1 MKSRTLI
8 GSALTLSAFIYI
20 GAGTFTLMSAL
31 SVQET
36 NNRRDRATA
45 MQCTE
50 KLNDLAAFG
59 NGTVETVRSNT
70 VLTLKDFTDP
80 RGALGTAS
88 LAMMMCP
95 NKNVENIC
103 LGDQCEGAGNKVILK
118 MIFSERQKT

>member
-8 GSALTLSAFIYI
+8 GCTLTLSAFIFI
-20 GAGTFTLMSAL
+20 GGGTFTLLSAL

-36 NNRRDRATA
+36 NLRRDRATA
-45 MQCTE
+45 AQCTQ

-59 NGTVETVRSNT
+59 NGTVETVRTNT

-118 MIFSERQKT
+118 MTFSERQKT

>member
-1 MKSRTLI
+1 MKDRLLVGI
-8 GSALTLSAFIYI
+8 GLTLGAFIFI
-20 GAGTFTLMSAL
+20 AGGTFTLISAL

-36 NNRRDRATA
+36 NTRRDRATA
-45 MQCTE
+45 LQCTE
-50 KLNDLAAFG
+50 KLKDLAAFG
-59 NGTVETVRSNT
+59 NGTIETVRSNT

-118 MIFSERQKT
+118 MTFSERQKT

>member
-8 GSALTLSAFIYI
+8 GSTLTLSAFLFI

-31 SVQET
+31 SVQEI
-36 NNRRDRATA
+36 NIRRDRATA

-50 KLNDLAAFG
+50 KLNDLAIFG
-59 NGTVETVRSNT
+59 NGTVETVRTDT
-70 VLTLKDFTDP
+70 VLTIKEFTDP
-80 RGALGTAS
+80 RGALSAAS

-95 NKNVENIC
+95 NKNVETIC

-118 MIFSERQKT
+118 MTFSERKKT